1 MYDPDESEGATE
13 HDAAPEEA
21 GASES
26 DAGARA
32 EEGEAA
38 EPIDLREAR
47 IQELEGQLKEAM
59 GRLRAISKAYSD
71 QKDEMS
77 SFRERTEA
85 QAKIARA
92 RREFD
97 VVKAFFDPV
106 QNLQRSVSAVQKA
119 IAGGVADPAV
129 FLEGIQMI
137 HHQFMEGL
145 VRLGLQPIPGVGSS
159 FDPNLHEAIA
169 VTPVADA
176 ALDGKVQFVHMEGF
190 MVDGRPLQPAQVVI
204 GKFEG
209 GAVGE
214 A

>member
-1 MYDPDESEGATE
+1 MYDPDENDGTPERDAASEEGA
-13 HDAAPEEA
+13 
-21 GASES
+21 ASES
-26 DAGARA
+26 DASAPSDG
-32 EEGEAA
+32 GETP
-38 EPIDLREAR
+38 EPIDLREVR
-47 IQELEGQLKEAM
+47 IQELEGQLKDAM

-106 QNLQRSVSAVQKA
+106 QNLQRSVAAVQKA
-119 IAGGVADPAV
+119 VAGGVADPAV

-145 VRLGLQPIPGVGSS
+145 VRLGLQPIPGVGSA

-169 VTPVADA
+169 VTPVTDA